1 MYRKSHVY
9 SKKVVFAPLP
19 FLGYKIVLH
28 LVLGAELL
36 CLYACISYKN
46 TILINLLLAKK
57 KDKCTEICIYSLSP
71 NMHSPPLLSTSLTRM
86 EKKNLGLDK

>member
-36 CLYACISYKN
+36 CLHACISYKN

-57 KDKCTEICIYSLSP
+57 KKINVQRFAYTPCPPICIALPFYQH
-71 NMHSPPLLSTSLTRM
+71 HSP
-86 EKKNLGLDK
+86 EWKKKIWV